1 MGKRGRVK
9 AVEKE
14 GLGLMGNGGKG
25 RRVKASNKGL
35 GLEVGRRGNGG
46 KGRIVSGGGKG
57 GGLGKGMELR
67 LGKREWWKR

>member
-1 MGKRGRVK
+1 VGLEVGKRGRVK

-25 RRVKASNKGL
+25 RRVKARNKGL

-57 GGLGKGMELR
+57 GGLRVRNG
-67 LGKREWWKR
+67 